1 MPEGLTFIDIIA
13 AVGIGF
19 GLIRGWSNGIIKEVA
34 GMIGVV
40 LGIWAGFRFAF
51 IFADYYKEN
60 FELPENVIP
69 FLAFL
74 TAFILVLVIVL
85 FAGKALKFL
94 LDKTNLTV
102 LNKAAGA
109 LFGGLKLAFL
119 IGSLITLVGKAGF
132 IQEETKNQSITYPYL
147 SVYVEGVMEYS
158 VGLIPAAK
166 NVFKDM
172 DEYFDG
178 LGVPGIPQEE
188 NPLSQPKQ
196 KGDPENTRPLEHESS
211 GDDSGT

>member
-34 GMIGVV
+34 GIIGVV
-40 LGIWAGFRFAF
+40 LGVWAGFRFAF
-51 IFADYYKEN
+51 IFADYYREN
-60 FELPENVIP
+60 FEVPENVIP

-74 TAFILVLVIVL
+74 TAFILVLVLVF
-85 FAGKALKFL
+85 FAGKMLKFFL
-94 LDKTNLTV
+94 EKTNLSV

-109 LFGGLKLAFL
+109 MFGGLKLAFV
-119 IGSLITLVGKAGF
+119 IGSLISLVGKAGF
-132 IQEETKNQSITYPYL
+132 ISQETKETSVAYPYI
-147 SVYVEGVMEYS
+147 SAYCEGVMEYS

-172 DEYFDG
+172 DEYFDK
-178 LGVPGIPQEE
+178 LGVPNEKLMDGDSTEE
-188 NPLSQPKQ
+188 
-196 KGDPENTRPLEHESS
+196 DSS
-211 GDDSGT
+211 SDDSGN